1 VTLAY
6 RTKVALGK
14 TVDLFH
20 DEMLF
25 PLDDDEYD
33 LENEEEQIYGMVTE
47 GNAGEEAVDYDSDV
61 EDPPEA
67 DYSNDDDFDEDDHVT
82 VLPHAAEEPE
92 VQVPTNAGLG
102 SAILS
107 KWEKRQT
114 KLINDFSVAAWCLS
128 VMPEVYDDCQS
139 RMTGEHKLALRRIVR
154 KLHVPPCPND
164 QVLGK
169 SIDEIEDIFLEEFEE
184 FRSQSGIFAPGGNCG
199 GKFTSKD
206 AREGKS
212 HIWHQKWTLS
222 YTQVLGFMGVRTC
235 SKLLGIGQCERG
247 WRDVSAVKAK
257 GKGKMKGAK
266 VEKKGILRTTALIN
280 NARIKQDARE
290 KIDFKGPNAM
300 FGDDDLN

>member
-1 VTLAY
+1 MIRSKL
-6 RTKVALGK
+6 
-14 TVDLFH
+14 H
-20 DEMLF
+20 
-25 PLDDDEYD
+25 
-33 LENEEEQIYGMVTE
+33 QICCKYGIILSNIITSSQ
-47 GNAGEEAVDYDSDV
+47 YFYFSV

-67 DYSNDDDFDEDDHVT
+67 EYSSGEDVDFDEDDYVT
-82 VLPHAAEEPE
+82 VLPHGDEEPE

-114 KLINDFSVAAWCLS
+114 KLVNDFSVAAWCLS

-139 RMTGEHKLALRRIVR
+139 RITGEHKLALRRIVK
-154 KLHVPPCPND
+154 KLHVTPCPND

-169 SIDEIEDIFLEEFEE
+169 SIDEIEDIFLEEFEQ
-184 FRSQSGIFAPGGNCG
+184 FRSQSGIFAPGGTCG

-257 GKGKMKGAK
+257 GRGKMKAAK

-290 KIDFKGPNAM
+290 KLDFKGPNAM
-300 FGDDDLN
+300 FGDDDLK